1 MENSKYIINLIIK
14 RFTNWC
20 NNKCTINILSKKK
33 KKKSTTNNI
42 PNKNNIRDTNDF
54 TKIFTNGWYDEWLL
68 VNEKVIL
75 MVSLD
80 ENQ

>member
-33 KKKSTTNNI
+33 KKKVLLTTYQ
-42 PNKNNIRDTNDF
+42 IRIILEIQMILQKF
-54 TKIFTNGWYDEWLL
+54 LL
-68 VNEKVIL
+68 
-75 MVSLD
+75 MADMMSD
-80 ENQ
+80 Y

>member
-33 KKKSTTNNI
+33 KKVLLSTYQ
-42 PNKNNIRDTNDF
+42 IRIMLEIQMILQKF
-54 TKIFTNGWYDEWLL
+54 LL
-68 VNEKVIL
+68 
-75 MVSLD
+75 MADMMSD
-80 ENQ
+80 Y